1 MEEEAYQAGEPNRRA
16 LVDLG
21 GARTCLVVTLLKD
34 DAILGFINIY
44 RQEVRPFSDE
54 QIALLQNFAAQAVIA
69 MENARLITETREALE
84 QQTATADVLRVINS
98 SPGDLPPVFDAVVE
112 KATRLCGAAFGH
124 QHIFDGELFRI
135 VAAHGDQRF
144 VHRIRE
150 VGGIRAEDTITFERI
165 LAGESVVHIAD
176 VSADVAYR
184 SGKSGAVDAVE
195 SGGMRTLAT
204 VALRKDDKLLGT
216 ISIYR
221 QEMRPFTEKQIALLQ
236 NFAAQAVIAMENARL
251 LNELQDR
258 ARISY
263 KRIT

>member
-112 KATRLCGAAFGH
+112 K
-124 QHIFDGELFRI
+124 
-135 VAAHGDQRF
+135 
-144 VHRIRE
+144 
-150 VGGIRAEDTITFERI
+150 
-165 LAGESVVHIAD
+165 
-176 VSADVAYR
+176 
-184 SGKSGAVDAVE
+184 
-195 SGGMRTLAT
+195 
-204 VALRKDDKLLGT
+204 
-216 ISIYR
+216 
-221 QEMRPFTEKQIALLQ
+221 RPD
-236 NFAAQAVIAMENARL
+236 FAAPPSAISTFLTASCFASLQHMGISALSIGYARWVASVPKTPL
-251 LNELQDR
+251 HSSASWLAR
-258 ARISY
+258 ALSTSPTSQRTSPIVRAS
-263 KRIT
+263 RERLTQ